1 MIYQYPETI
10 QTPPN
15 ETSDG
20 LCVFSIWRDR
30 NNLIPRMKKNDS
42 LHIKTLFGEFML
54 TKQELSRCEKFPQIK
69 YRPDEPMIMLRIK
82 SKPVGEQEQERLE
95 VNNLIQATL

>member
-1 MIYQYPETI
+1 MIYQYPEII
-10 QTPPN
+10 QTPLN

-30 NNLIPRMKKNDS
+30 NNLIPQMKKNDS
-42 LHIKTLFGEFML
+42 LYIKTLFGEFML

-69 YRPDEPMIMLRIK
+69 YRPEPMIMLRIK
-82 SKPVGEQEQERLE
+82 SKPLNREKKEKIE
-95 VNNLIQATL
+95 NFSLINAIL